1 MTPTKRYFIYYTIA
15 ALLGLL
21 AACRGLEE
29 PVSSDG
35 ALKLS
40 FSSDAIILDTVFTDL
55 TTPTYRFSVYNP
67 HNKNIRIRRV
77 TLQGGST
84 SPYRVVINGKES
96 TVWENILLRAGDSLR
111 VLVSAT
117 LPGNTQSQEPE
128 LFYDELLFETN
139 GNQQKVPLISWGQTV
154 THISGTITCDAVW
167 NAGRPYILYDSVSV
181 APGCSLTIEAGA
193 RVYAYNRAALHVFGT
208 LLVNGTP
215 ADSVVIG
222 GFRQEPL
229 YEKAVGTWRGLLLY
243 PSANRHVLNYCTLR
257 NAEVGILC
265 SDTQVDLNGCQI
277 YHASIAGCIAF
288 NTQMRMYNTIISN
301 CIERLFQA
309 NDGGSY
315 ELIHCTFANY
325 EYDFFR
331 NNEPGTVFLQNE
343 GAPSMSI
350 SLFNSVFWGNLAD
363 EIFFIGPDF
372 SLQAAHNVFKT
383 ATYSEETLNPGN
395 NQNQVNP
402 TPPLFQDER
411 TLNFRPAKDSP
422 LINRG
427 LATPLSNDIEGTPR
441 DSQPDIGAFE
451 YRP

>member
-1 MTPTKRYFIYYTIA
+1 MKQRSWHVQYLIVI
-15 ALLGLL
+15 LL
-21 AACRGLEE
+21 AWLLACQGTEE
-29 PVSSDG
+29 PVSSDSQ
-35 ALKLS
+35 LKLS

-55 TTPTYRFSVYNP
+55 TTPTYRFSVYN
-67 HNKNIRIRRV
+67 KNSKNLRIRRI
-77 TLQGGST
+77 TLQGGNS
-84 SPYRVVINGKES
+84 SPYKVIVNGKAGNR
-96 TVWENILLRAGDSLR
+96 WEDVFLRAGDSLR
-111 VLVSAT
+111 ILVSAK
-117 LPGNTQSQEPE
+117 LPGNSQSQEPT

-139 GNQQKVPLISWGQTV
+139 GNQQKVPLISWGQSV
-154 THISGTITCDAVW
+154 NHISGTISCDAVW
-167 NAGRPYILYDSVSV
+167 DASRPYILYDSVSV
-181 APGCSLTIEAGA
+181 APTCSLTIEAGA

-215 ADSVVIG
+215 TNPVVMG

-243 PSANRHVLNYCTLR
+243 PNTSRHVLNYCTLR
-257 NAEVGILC
+257 NTEIGILC

-277 YHASIAGCIAF
+277 YHASVAGCVAF
-288 NTQMRMYNTIISN
+288 NSTMRLYNSIISN

-331 NNEPGTVFLQNE
+331 NNEPGTVFLQSD
-343 GAPSMSI
+343 GAPAMNI
-350 SLFNSVFWGNLAD
+350 RLFNSVFWGNLAD
-363 EIFFIGPDF
+363 EIYFLGPNF
-372 SLQAAHNVFKT
+372 TLQAAHNVFKT
-383 ATYSEETLNPGN
+383 AIYSAEVLNPSG

-402 TPPLFQDER
+402 SGALFQNER
-411 TLNFRPAKDSP
+411 LLDFRPAENSP

-427 LATPLSNDIEGTPR
+427 LPTSLTIDIKGNPR

-451 YRP
+451 YHP